1 MEARVTVI
9 YSATKGYPDTWEE
22 PGAPD
27 EIKIISIAPIG
38 SEVEIPLA
46 LFTDDD
52 LLTDCHADSDRNA
65 RGSPRVARTVPPRR
79 RPHGSLGEPPWTI
92 ILTRTRRNFAKRRT
106 RAITSPALG

>member
-1 MEARVTVI
+1 MEARVRVI

-46 LFTDDD
+46 LYTDDD
-52 LLTDCHADSDRNA
+52 LLTDCHADWIEMQEEVREWRAQS
-65 RGSPRVARTVPPRR
+65 RR
-79 RPHGSLGEPPWTI
+79 DDALMEAS
-92 ILTRTRRNFAKRRT
+92 KRR
-106 RAITSPALG
+106 GQ